1 AKRDKQGPSDEVEL
15 DPGCTFLLLNKNTG
29 IAKDPRW
36 AEFLSQTL
44 NSHQIYAHVPQDKV
58 MELGVLQ
65 AFGLKPGWIDLR
77 PAEAGS
83 VPQANKVI

>member
-1 AKRDKQGPSDEVEL
+1 EVEL

-58 MELGVLQ
+58 IELGVLQ

-77 PAEAGS
+77 PTSVGE
-83 VPQANKVI
+83 VPQQ

>member
-1 AKRDKQGPSDEVEL
+1 NDDKRLILTAFDGYFGFRPLLDQVEVWVIDEAYSSMVYPSLSKPKMDKQGSSDEVEL

-44 NSHQIYAHVPQDKV
+44 N
-58 MELGVLQ
+58 
-65 AFGLKPGWIDLR
+65 
-77 PAEAGS
+77 
-83 VPQANKVI
+83 

>member
-1 AKRDKQGPSDEVEL
+1 MDKQGSSDEVEL

-65 AFGLKPGWIDLR
+65 AFGLKPVGLILGQQKR
-77 PAEAGS
+77 AAYHRL
-83 VPQANKVI
+83 IR